1 MNSDL
6 DEVFERLAR
15 SSFRRR
21 FRLRAAEREY
31 LERKGLDAVMSHGEK
46 FIEER
51 LAPANPPNDG
61 KQTPMRN
68 HPIFVAQHATAT
80 CCRGCLEKWH
90 RIPKGACPDI
100 RREGVHPLGPPSL
113 AYLPGSWLKTGMRAL
128 SIRQPWAELI
138 LLGHKTIEV
147 RSKRTHLRERVFIYA
162 GLNRIEPA
170 EEARIAQEF
179 EIDVDGLAEGRL
191 GWDRKDRGMP
201 TSETG

>member
-6 DEVFERLAR
+6 GEVFERLSR

-31 LERKGLDAVMSHGEK
+31 LECTGFDAVMLHGEK

-80 CCRGCLEKWH
+80 CCRGCLEK
-90 RIPKGACPDI
+90 
-100 RREGVHPLGPPSL
+100 
-113 AYLPGSWLKTGMRAL
+113 
-128 SIRQPWAELI
+128 
-138 LLGHKTIEV
+138 
-147 RSKRTHLRERVFIYA
+147 
-162 GLNRIEPA
+162 
-170 EEARIAQEF
+170 
-179 EIDVDGLAEGRL
+179 
-191 GWDRKDRGMP
+191 
-201 TSETG
+201 